1 MFIQVMRL
9 SKKKK
14 KKKKK
19 PYFQWWKIK
28 EVISSLFIYSC
39 YYGYC
44 GKKINI
50 HVNEF
55 LIYCIN
61 TSRQKRLTNFIKILQ
76 ILQAL
81 QNQQLNKNT
90 PILNTP
96 LSNTSGNKKYVN
108 FIIKNKE
115 SLSLNET
122 RSITLT
128 CLSGKLN

>member
-1 MFIQVMRL
+1 MMKDQG
-9 SKKKK
+9 SN
-14 KKKKK
+14 
-19 PYFQWWKIK
+19 IK
-28 EVISSLFIYSC
+28 SIHLLLLLWLLRK
-39 YYGYC
+39 
-44 GKKINI
+44 KKINI

-96 LSNTSGNKKYVN
+96 LS
-108 FIIKNKE
+108 KNQRKQKI
-115 SLSLNET
+115 
-122 RSITLT
+122 R
-128 CLSGKLN
+128 